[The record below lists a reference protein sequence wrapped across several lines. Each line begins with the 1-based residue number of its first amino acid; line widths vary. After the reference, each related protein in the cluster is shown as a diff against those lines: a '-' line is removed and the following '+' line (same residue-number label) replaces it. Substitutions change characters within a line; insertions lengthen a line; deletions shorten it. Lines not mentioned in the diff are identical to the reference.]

1 MTRPEAENAL
11 SDDAEVGGVAN
22 QDLAT
27 PERIESSAACCFHH
41 AKVSVF
47 PAFLDLI
54 VFCYFSISSLIGEFS
69 CI

>member
-11 SDDAEVGGVAN
+11 SDDAEAGGVAN

-27 PERIESSAACCFHH
+27 PERIGSSAACCFHH

-54 VFCYFSISSLIGEFS
+54 VF
-69 CI
+69 